1 MRLLLDTNILV
12 PIARHKAATLKSD
25 TRAAIRNPENR
36 LFASVVSL
44 WEITIKFRIGKLEVT
59 IQPEDLPNYLIEF
72 GMELL
77 VIDAAHVVSKLETD
91 VDTRDPF
98 DRLLL
103 AQCQVENLRL
113 VTVDPKLLPHPLAWR
128 GA

>member
-12 PIARHKAATLKSD
+12 PIARHNIEALSGGI
-25 TRAAIRNPENR
+25 RAAIRSPENR

-44 WEITIKFRIGKLEVT
+44 WEIAIKHRLGKLDVM
-59 IQPEDLPNYLIEF
+59 ILPEDLPAYLAEF

-77 VIDAAHVVSKLETD
+77 VIDAAHVLADLEVD

-98 DRLLL
+98 DQLLL

-113 VTVDPKLLPHPLAWR
+113 VTVDPKLVPHPLAWR
-128 GA
+128 SR